1 MFVKLLFL
9 AGSPANPPG
18 CADTEP
24 QVNTCVLDNVLTTF
38 TFIVHISSSR
48 KETKIPTQY
57 IHAEAKRA
65 PHLQLSKEVCWRD
78 IGISQPDSNRAFFLL
93 ADKCCGL

>member
-1 MFVKLLFL
+1 MFVKFLFL

-18 CADTEP
+18 CADAEP
-24 QVNTCVLDNVLTTF
+24 QVNTCVLENVLTTF

-48 KETKIPTQY
+48 KETKIPTRISMQ
-57 IHAEAKRA
+57 KLRGA

-78 IGISQPDSNRAFFLL
+78 IGITQPDSNHAFYLL
-93 ADKCCGL
+93 ADKCCVL